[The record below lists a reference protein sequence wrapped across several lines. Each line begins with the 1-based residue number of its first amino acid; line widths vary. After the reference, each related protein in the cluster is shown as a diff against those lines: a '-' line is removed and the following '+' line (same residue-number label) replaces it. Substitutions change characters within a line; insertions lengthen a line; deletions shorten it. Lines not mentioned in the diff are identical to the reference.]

1 MASPPAPPQLPGGTT
16 AVLAVLSSSAIVL
29 DDTERIVKV
38 SPAAVADGL
47 VKGDRLVHNAL
58 VELARQVRRDG
69 VIREAELPLNRSPTG
84 RPPAWVHARVV
95 PLLERYI
102 LILVDDR
109 TQARRVEE
117 VRRDFVVNVSHELKT
132 PVGGLSL
139 LAEAMMGAKDDP
151 EAIERFASRMQ
162 LESARLGKLIKEIV
176 DLSRLQSADAMA
188 GARPISLA
196 EVTGEA
202 INLSQ
207 VEADAKN
214 IAIVESIDPALRV
227 RGDLGLLVT
236 AVRNLVSNAI
246 AYSAPGTRVGVG
258 AQARGSEAIL
268 TVTDHGQG
276 IPMVEQE
283 RIFERFYRVDAAR
296 SRATGGTGLGLAIV
310 KHICVNHGG
319 TVSVWSQ
326 EGSGSTFTITLPLAA
341 EIAANPHAVPL
352 LDDAL
357 KGLSP

>member
-1 MASPPAPPQLPGGTT
+1 M
-16 AVLAVLSSSAIVL
+16 
-29 DDTERIVKV
+29 
-38 SPAAVADGL
+38 
-47 VKGDRLVHNAL
+47 
-58 VELARQVRRDG
+58 
-69 VIREAELPLNRSPTG
+69 
-84 RPPAWVHARVV
+84 
-95 PLLERYI
+95 
-102 LILVDDR
+102 
-109 TQARRVEE
+109 
-117 VRRDFVVNVSHELKT
+117 
-132 PVGGLSL
+132 
-139 LAEAMMGAKDDP
+139 
-151 EAIERFASRMQ
+151 
-162 LESARLGKLIKEIV
+162 
-176 DLSRLQSADAMA
+176 
-188 GARPISLA
+188 
-196 EVTGEA
+196 
-202 INLSQ
+202 
-207 VEADAKN
+207 
-214 IAIVESIDPALRV
+214 
-227 RGDLGLLVT
+227 T